1 MVVDSPVRSLVLWFP
16 DWPVTALQH
25 ETRAAKRPRGAA
37 KDKLRPGAEARP
49 GVDADPH
56 PDPNPNPD
64 PDPNPGPDPGPDL
77 VLARPVAVVEHN
89 LVTSCSAAARAEGVR
104 RGQRRRDAQAR
115 CPGLVVVPADAAR
128 DHRAF
133 APIVAAIE
141 ERAPGVQLVRPGLCA
156 LRVRGPARYYGG
168 ESAAAHVLLDMLR
181 GLGLTGV
188 RAGIADGPFTA
199 EQAAKCGTSDTDAV
213 CAVPAGGAAGFLAP
227 LSVAVLDASSLGAGP
242 AASASDDLVGLLA
255 RLGVQTLGDF
265 AAMEP
270 DRVRERF
277 GERGIRLHALAGG
290 RDSRPVEPRTP
301 PPELHREIAFEPP
314 LEIAD
319 QVAFGMRVTAD
330 DFIAGLGAVDLV
342 CTELRVEL
350 VGDRGERSER
360 VWLHPGSFDAAAVVD
375 RVRWQLAETVG
386 KHGGGGEGA
395 APLRRGVALVRISPE
410 AVDAASHHAPAIFG
424 GGPEEKVHHAL
435 SRVQAMLGHR
445 GVLTPAIGGGRW
457 LVERQVLVPWGDRH
471 EKGPDGLAAQRAR
484 PWPGTL
490 PDPLPTTVF
499 AEPIP
504 VDVRALG
511 GEIIDVD
518 ERGSVSAVPA
528 TFMESG
534 RRRTIEAWAGPWPVV
549 ERSWDAARS
558 RRAHRFQV
566 VDADG
571 GAWLLVCEGESWTA
585 EATYD

>member
-1 MVVDSPVRSLVLWFP
+1 MAVESPVRSLVLWFP
-16 DWPVTALQH
+16 DWPVTALMREGGG
-25 ETRAAKRPRGAA
+25 ET
-37 KDKLRPGAEARP
+37 PGT
-49 GVDADPH
+49 G
-56 PDPNPNPD
+56 
-64 PDPNPGPDPGPDL
+64 
-77 VLARPVAVVEHN
+77 RPVAVMEHN
-89 LVTSCSAAARAEGVR
+89 LVAACSAAARAEGVR

-115 CPGLVVVPADAAR
+115 CPGLVVVQADPAR

-133 APIVAAIE
+133 APVVARIE
-141 ERAPGVQLVRPGLCA
+141 ERVPGVQLVRPGLCA
-156 LRVRGPARYYGG
+156 LRARGPARYYGG
-168 ESAAAHVLLDMLR
+168 EIPAARMLLETLQ
-181 GLGLTGV
+181 GLGLDDV

-199 EQAAKCGTSDTDAV
+199 EQAAKAASAAEPV

-227 LSVAVLDASSLGAGP
+227 LSVAVLDASSLGVGARVSKPGVRSGAP
-242 AASASDDLVGLLA
+242 SGSASSSADLVGLLA
-255 RLGVQTLGDF
+255 RLGVQTLGEF

-277 GERGIRLHALAGG
+277 GERGIRLHGLAGG

-301 PPELHREIAFEPP
+301 PPELHREVAFEPP

-330 DFIAGLGAVDLV
+330 DFIAGLGAIDLV

-360 VWLHPGSFDAAAVVD
+360 VWLHPGSFDAAAIVD
-375 RVRWQLAETVG
+375 RVRWQLAEDVG
-386 KHGGGGEGA
+386 GPGGGDKGL
-395 APLRRGVALVRISPE
+395 LRSGVAVVRISPE

-424 GGPEEKVHHAL
+424 GGPEERVHHAL

-457 LVERQVLVPWGDRH
+457 LIERQVLVPWGDRH
-471 EKGPDGLAAQRAR
+471 AKGADGPAAQRAR
-484 PWPGTL
+484 PWPGSL
-490 PDPLPTTVF
+490 PEPLPATVF

-511 GEIIDVD
+511 GEGIDVD

-528 TFMESG
+528 LLIESG
-534 RRRTIEAWAGPWPVV
+534 RRRAIEAWAGPWPVV

-566 VDADG
+566 VDAEG
-571 GAWLLVCEGESWTA
+571 AAWLLVCEGDVWTA

>member
-1 MVVDSPVRSLVLWFP
+1 MVRESPVRSLVLWFP
-16 DWPVTALQH
+16 DWPVTAL
-25 ETRAAKRPRGAA
+25 TRDGGGLAGGAP
-37 KDKLRPGAEARP
+37 L
-49 GVDADPH
+49 
-56 PDPNPNPD
+56 
-64 PDPNPGPDPGPDL
+64 DPGQ
-77 VLARPVAVVEHN
+77 PVAVMERN
-89 LVTSCSAAARAEGVR
+89 LVTACSASARAEGVR

-115 CPGLVVVPADAAR
+115 CPGLTVVAADPAR

-133 APIVAAIE
+133 APVVSRIE

-156 LRVRGPARYYGG
+156 LRARGPARYYGG
-168 ESAAAHVLLDMLR
+168 EIEAARVLLDTLA
-181 GLGLTGV
+181 GLGLGDV

-199 EQAAKCGTSDTDAV
+199 EQAAKAGASRAEPV

-227 LSVAVLDASSLGAGP
+227 LSVSVLDASSLGVGTP
-242 AASASDDLVGLLA
+242 SASAPASADLVGLLA

-277 GERGIRLHALAGG
+277 GERGIRLHALSGG

-330 DFIAGLGAVDLV
+330 AFIAGLGAVDLV

-375 RVRWQLAETVG
+375 RVRWQLSEES
-386 KHGGGGEGA
+386 EG
-395 APLRRGVALVRISPE
+395 LRSGVALVRISPE

-424 GGPEEKVHHAL
+424 GGPEERVHHAL

-445 GVLTPAIGGGRW
+445 GVLTPVIGGGRW
-457 LVERQVLVPWGDRH
+457 LTERQVLVPWGDRH
-471 EKGPDGLAAQRAR
+471 VKGPDGLAAQRAR
-484 PWPGTL
+484 PWPGSL

-511 GEIIDVD
+511 GETIDVD
-518 ERGSVSAVPA
+518 DRGSVSAVPA
-528 TFMESG
+528 LLIESG
-534 RRRTIEAWAGPWPVV
+534 RRRPIEAWAGPWPVV
-549 ERSWDAARS
+549 ERGWDAVRS

-571 GAWLLVCEGESWTA
+571 AAWLLVCEGDSWTA